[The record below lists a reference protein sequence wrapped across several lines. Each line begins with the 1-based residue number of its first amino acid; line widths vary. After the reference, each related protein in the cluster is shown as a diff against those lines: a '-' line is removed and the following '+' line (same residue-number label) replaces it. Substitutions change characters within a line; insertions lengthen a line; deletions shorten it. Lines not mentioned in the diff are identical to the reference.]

1 MTRYLVVANQTLGAE
16 HLLERVREC
25 ARQGPCRFHL
35 VVPATHPKGA
45 WTEGK
50 VRAEAQVRLDEAL
63 VRFRELGVSVD
74 GEIGDPSPVLAV
86 KDAML
91 SHTFDAIIVS
101 TLAPGVSR
109 WLKQDL
115 PHRLERNTGLPVIHV
130 TEALQHA

>member
-16 HLLERVREC
+16 HLLERVRACTRE
-25 ARQGPCRFHL
+25 GPCQFHL
-35 VVPATHPKGA
+35 VVPATHPMGA

-63 VRFRELGVSVD
+63 ARFRGLGVTVD
-74 GEIGDPSPVLAV
+74 GEVGDPSPVLAV

-91 SHTFDAIIVS
+91 AHTFDAIIVS
-101 TLAPGVSR
+101 TLSPGISR

-115 PHRLERNTGLPVIHV
+115 PHRLERTSGLPVIHV
-130 TEALQHA
+130 TAALQTA